1 MKVHELIL
9 REFTRMFPY
18 IQMNE
23 EMRANIQRMT
33 KFEQSGIRIGEMGL
47 SLRRLMIQVEALYVF
62 GIFKSIIMSQKSDLR
77 IK

>member
-23 EMRANIQRMT
+23 EMRANIQRMA

>member
-1 MKVHELIL
+1 
-9 REFTRMFPY
+9 MFPY
-18 IQMNE
+18 IQMSE
-23 EMRANIQRMT
+23 EMRANIQRMA

-47 SLRRLMIQVEALYVF
+47 SLRRLMIQVEALYLF